1 MKLYSLVAVLLVSA
15 NAKELFMG
23 DNSELSATVTDSTTT
38 TTKTKTLTPA
48 EKSKEAAD
56 KKK

>member
-23 DNSELSATVTDSTTT
+23 DNSELSATVTDK
-38 TTKTKTLTPA
+38 TKTKTLTPA
-48 EKSKEAAD
+48 EI
-56 KKK
+56 